1 VGRQNPFKKSAAINS
16 SLVLSSLLVLI
27 EHAIMSRGL
36 LVMITASTA
45 EAQGGA
51 GQAPRR

>member
-1 VGRQNPFKKSAAINS
+1 LRADFND
-16 SLVLSSLLVLI
+16 I
-27 EHAIMSRGL
+27 EKYDWL